1 MYKLQLYWMK
11 IKNLIIPDCSIDK
24 KHEIL
29 MDSIGPLDMEN
40 EAYIKAWFFSWI
52 FFIIIIFLS
61 FAQYVCFHFYNEKYH
76 PLAMILQ
83 ESSFDDHTV
92 H

>member
-1 MYKLQLYWMK
+1 
-11 IKNLIIPDCSIDK
+11 
-24 KHEIL
+24 
-29 MDSIGPLDMEN
+29 MDLIGPLDMEN

-61 FAQYVCFHFYNEKYH
+61 FLQYVCFHFYNEKYH

-83 ESSFDDHTV
+83 ESASDDHTV
-92 H
+92 Q